1 MEWVKRS
8 GPGISTDILKIS
20 INGVL
25 TSLLTSRPN
34 NIALLNNFVTYM
46 KSSVEQTLNKVKH
59 VIVSII
65 PANETDIEEMKR
77 EVWTDLSYV
86 YYKYD
91 VKGQKRAFREV
102 ANEIAEK
109 IVEGKWNNIYQKL
122 YRSENSRDNV
132 LMRNI

>member
-1 MEWVKRS
+1 MKRS
-8 GPGISTDILKIS
+8 GPGISTDVLKIS

-132 LMRNI
+132 LMRNL

>member
-1 MEWVKRS
+1 
-8 GPGISTDILKIS
+8 
-20 INGVL
+20 
-25 TSLLTSRPN
+25 
-34 NIALLNNFVTYM
+34 M

-109 IVEGKWNNIYQKL
+109 IMEGKWNNIYQKL

-132 LMRNI
+132 LMRNL